1 MAKQKQN
8 NESTPLRA
16 KDEGSLTP
24 EPAECGRLSEGLQA
38 LASQLEQYL
47 TFEQQDALANRS
59 EWQKALQSSVPAQG
73 IGFDKVIDELAKYVI
88 PNGSQIPN
96 PGFTSFITTGASTMG
111 TLTSLACS
119 VASPQRV
126 GLTAFTFLEELS
138 LQWLASMF
146 ELPAQMR
153 GVYSS
158 GGSVA
163 NLVSLGVARQS
174 TFEALGIDPA
184 EEGFTQRCRIYA
196 SDSSH
201 RSIHRAAAI
210 LGMGRNSVVS
220 IRTDSMGRMS
230 PDALRKQLTLDSI
243 PDSKQDLA
251 QVAIIANAGS
261 TSTGVI
267 DPLLEIGEIAREFGI
282 WFHVDGAYGLPGILD
297 PRVKPLYRG
306 LELADSVIV
315 DPHKWLGAPVGI
327 GATFVRD
334 RELMSRAFAQGA
346 SDYFEGSFIND
357 QFSETAQTSMDSL
370 GVPYSDFSVELSA
383 PARGAVVWALL
394 REIGTE
400 GMVERVCRHNSMA
413 RRIAELAKA
422 HPNLELVQEPTLSIC
437 CFRYVGAE
445 GSKGAKGIKAS
456 DLNELNQRIH
466 RRLIK
471 NGRNMP
477 STAQIGEVLA
487 IRPCFV
493 GARTTWQH
501 AEDLVEEVIE
511 LGAQLSAPQ

>member
-8 NESTPLRA
+8 NQSTPLRA
-16 KDEGSLTP
+16 RDDESLTQ
-24 EPAECGRLSEGLQA
+24 EPAECGRLAEGLQA
-38 LASQLEQYL
+38 LSAHFERYL
-47 TFEQQDALANRS
+47 TFEQPDALANRS
-59 EWQKALQSSVPAQG
+59 VWQETLQSSVPAEG
-73 IGFDKVIDELAKYVI
+73 IGFDGVIDEMAKYVI
-88 PNGSQIPN
+88 PNGSQIPK
-96 PGFTSFITTGASTMG
+96 PGCTSFVTTGASTMG
-111 TLTSLACS
+111 TLAGLVCS
-119 VASPQRV
+119 VASPQRI
-126 GLTAFTFLEELS
+126 GLTSFTFLEELS
-138 LQWLASMF
+138 LNWLASMF
-146 ELPAQMR
+146 ELPAEMR

-174 TFEALGIDPA
+174 TFEALGSDPA
-184 EEGFTQRCRIYA
+184 EEGFNKRCRIYA
-196 SDSSH
+196 SDSAH
-201 RSIHRAAAI
+201 RSIHRAAAV

-220 IRTDSMGRMS
+220 IPTDSMGRMNS
-230 PDALRKQLTLDSI
+230 DELRKQVQA
-243 PDSKQDLA
+243 DSKQDLA
-251 QVAIIANAGS
+251 QVAIVANAGS

-267 DPLLEIGEIAREFGI
+267 DPLLEIGQIAREFGI

-306 LELADSVIV
+306 LELADSVII

-334 RELMSRAFAQGA
+334 RELMSRAFTQGA
-346 SDYFEGSFIND
+346 SDYFEGSFVSD
-357 QFSETAQTSMDSL
+357 DFSERAQSSMDSL
-370 GVPYSDFSVELSA
+370 GIPYSDFSVELSA

-394 REIGTE
+394 REIGIQ
-400 GMVERVCRHNSMA
+400 GMAARVCRHNSMA

-437 CFRYVGAE
+437 CFRYVGSE
-445 GSKGAKGIKAS
+445 GAKGTKNS

-493 GARTTWQH
+493 GARTAWQH
-501 AEDLVEEVIE
+501 SEDLVEEVIE
-511 LGAQLSAPQ
+511 LGAQLAPPSK